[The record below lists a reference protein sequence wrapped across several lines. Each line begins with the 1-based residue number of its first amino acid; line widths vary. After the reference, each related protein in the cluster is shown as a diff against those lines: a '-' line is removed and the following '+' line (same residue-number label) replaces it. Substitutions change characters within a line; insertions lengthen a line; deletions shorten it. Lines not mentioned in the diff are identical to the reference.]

1 MQINCFYD
9 SQKADHVLDFIRI
22 KGDAIIQDHDFVG
35 MIRSKFASAPSSS
48 CPKRQRRVV
57 KPLPAFICEDMTQED
72 FKSGADYILDAC
84 KDLYYESRFEATKML
99 YDLCTTHTET
109 MLTLEDFMSSV
120 LQVIEG
126 LVADDFDEIREML
139 VFIISKLVDM
149 SKYSDAIAQNESI
162 LNFLLDYVRDAHP
175 TEEDYQTIHMRHQ
188 ASVSFEKIFV
198 ASPSKVL
205 SYPGLKNKIQ
215 YLVNSMQQTQDK
227 FIYRCKEQI
236 ATMFI
241 QH

>member
-48 CPKRQRRVV
+48 CPRRQRRVV
-57 KPLPAFICEDMTQED
+57 KPLPAFICEDMTPED
-72 FKSGADYILDAC
+72 FKSGAEYILDSC
-84 KDLYYESRFEATKML
+84 KDLYYESRYEATKML
-99 YDLCTTHTET
+99 YDLCTSHSET

-126 LVADDFDEIREML
+126 LVSDDFDEIREML
-139 VFIISKLVDM
+139 VFIVSKLVEM
-149 SKYSDAIAQNESI
+149 SQYSDAIAHNESI
-162 LNFLLDYVRDAHP
+162 LSFLLDYVRDVNP

-188 ASVSFEKIFV
+188 ASVSFAKV
-198 ASPSKVL
+198 LASSPSKVL
-205 SYPGLKNKIQ
+205 SFPSLVNKIQ
-215 YLVNSMQQTQDK
+215 YVVMQQCQDM
-227 FIYRCKEQI
+227 FIFQQKQHI
-236 ATMFI
+236 ATIFG
-241 QH
+241 QK